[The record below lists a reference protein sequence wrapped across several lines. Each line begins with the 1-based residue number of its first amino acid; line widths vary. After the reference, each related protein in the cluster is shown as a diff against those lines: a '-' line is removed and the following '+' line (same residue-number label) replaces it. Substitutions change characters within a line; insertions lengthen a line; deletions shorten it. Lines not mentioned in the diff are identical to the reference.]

1 MRKHFLTLFAVLL
14 AASIFA
20 PSVSA
25 QGGMIAGKIL
35 DEETEEPLVG
45 AFVVLENPSANP
57 ARIEQTTD
65 EEGGFTVLGMSSGGW
80 TVTPSFDGYEPNPG
94 TIRIRQGRNPDIKLF
109 LKRLK
114 HPLEL
119 ALGTEAFGGL
129 DPAAIGDELDAAD
142 AAYDNEEWDTALS
155 GYDAVF
161 AKLPVYTDLHLKR
174 GNTLQALERYEEA
187 IAAFEAA
194 AAANP
199 QLRSQVDPA
208 IARIRMQMGDFESA
222 GELLASAAG
231 GGSREDL
238 YNLGEIEFAQGDV
251 DAAAGWYEK
260 AAALDP
266 TWAKPFFKLALVQLN
281 KGDMEGAK
289 VFFAQVVEKDP
300 SSEEGTQ
307 AQATLDA
314 LP

>member
-14 AASIFA
+14 AAATLA
-20 PSVSA
+20 PGVSA
-25 QGGMIAGKIL
+25 QGALAGKIL
-35 DEETEEPLVG
+35 DEETQAPIVG
-45 AFVVLENPSANP
+45 ALIVFENPSANP

-65 EEGGFTVLGMSSGGW
+65 DVGGFTVLGMASGNW
-80 TVTPSFDGYEPNPG
+80 SIRPSAEGYEPRPG
-94 TIRIRQGRNPDIKLF
+94 TINVRQVRNPAIEIF
-109 LKRLK
+109 LTRLK

-119 ALGTEAFGGL
+119 ALGSEAFVGL
-129 DPAAIGDELDAAD
+129 DPAAVGDELAAAD
-142 AAYDNEEWDTALS
+142 AAYDNEQWDTALS
-155 GYDAVF
+155 GYDAVL

-174 GNTLQALERYEEA
+174 GNTLQEMEQYEDA
-187 IAAFEAA
+187 IAAFEAGA
-194 AAANP
+194 TANP

-208 IARIRMQMGDFESA
+208 IARLRMQMGDFEGA
-222 GELLASAAG
+222 EALLSSGG

-238 YNLGEIEFAQGDV
+238 YNLGEVEFAKGDV

>member
-1 MRKHFLTLFAVLL
+1 MRKHFLTLFSVLL
-14 AASIFA
+14 AASTFA
-20 PSVSA
+20 PGVSA
-25 QGGMIAGKIL
+25 QGALAGKIL
-35 DEETEEPLVG
+35 DEETEAPIVG
-45 AFVVLENPSANP
+45 ALIVFENPSANP

-65 EEGGFTVLGMSSGGW
+65 EEGGFTVLGMASGTW
-80 TVTPSFDGYEPNPG
+80 SIRPSAEGYEPRPG
-94 TIRIRQGRNPDIKLF
+94 TIDVRQVRNPAVEIF

-119 ALGTEAFGGL
+119 ALGSEAFVGL

-142 AAYDNEEWDTALS
+142 AAYDSEEWDAALS

-161 AKLPVYTDLHLKR
+161 AKLPIYTDLHLKR
-174 GNTLQALERYEEA
+174 GNALQEMERYEEA
-187 IAAFEAA
+187 IEAFEAG

-199 QLRSQVDPA
+199 QLSSQVNSA
-208 IARIRMQMGDFESA
+208 IARLRMQMGDFDAAE
-222 GELLASAAG
+222 ELLAGAG

-238 YNLGEIEFAQGDV
+238 YNLGEVEFAKGDV

-289 VFFAQVVEKDP
+289 AFFAQVVEKDP
-300 SSEEGTQ
+300 TSEEGTQ

>member
-14 AASIFA
+14 AASTFA
-20 PSVSA
+20 PGVSA
-25 QGGMIAGKIL
+25 QGALAGKIL
-35 DEETEEPLVG
+35 DEETEAPIVG
-45 AFVVLENPSANP
+45 ALVVFENPSANP

-65 EEGGFTVLGMSSGGW
+65 EVGGFTVLGMASGNW
-80 TVTPSFDGYEPNPG
+80 SIRPSAEGYEPKPG
-94 TIRIRQGRNPDIKLF
+94 MIEVRQVRNPAVEIF

-119 ALGTEAFGGL
+119 ALGSEAFEGL

-142 AAYDNEEWDTALS
+142 AAYDSEEWDAALS
-155 GYDAVF
+155 GYDAVL

-174 GNTLQALERYEEA
+174 GNTLQEMEQYEDA
-187 IAAFEAA
+187 IAAFEAGA
-194 AAANP
+194 TANP

-208 IARIRMQMGDFESA
+208 IARLRMQMGDFEGA
-222 GELLASAAG
+222 EALLASGA
-231 GGSREDL
+231 GSREDL
-238 YNLGEIEFAQGDV
+238 YNLGEVEFAKGDV

-289 VFFAQVVEKDP
+289 AFFAQVVEKDP

>member
-14 AASIFA
+14 TAATLA
-20 PSVSA
+20 PRVSA
-25 QGGMIAGKIL
+25 QGALAGKIL
-35 DEETEEPLVG
+35 DEETEAPIVG
-45 AFVVLENPSANP
+45 ALVVFENPSANP

-65 EEGGFTVLGMSSGGW
+65 EEGGFTVLGMDSGTW
-80 TVTPSFDGYEPNPG
+80 SISPTAEGYEPRPG
-94 TIRIRQGRNPDIKLF
+94 TISIRQVRNPAVEIF
-109 LKRLK
+109 LTRLK
-114 HPLEL
+114 HPLEI
-119 ALGTEAFGGL
+119 AFGSEAFEGL
-129 DPAAIGDELDAAD
+129 DPAAIGDELAVAD
-142 AAYDNEEWDTALS
+142 AAYDNKQWDTALS
-155 GYDAVF
+155 GYDAVL
-161 AKLPVYTDLHLKR
+161 AKLPVYTDLELKR
-174 GNTLQALERYEEA
+174 GNTLQEMERYEDA
-187 IAAFEAA
+187 IAAFEAGA
-194 AAANP
+194 TANP

-208 IARIRMQMGDFESA
+208 IARLRMQMGDFEGA
-222 GELLASAAG
+222 EALLSSGA

-238 YNLGEIEFAQGDV
+238 YNLGEVEFAKGDV

-266 TWAKPFFKLALVQLN
+266 SWAKPFFKLALVQLN

-289 VFFAQVVEKDP
+289 AFFAQVVEKDP

>member
-14 AASIFA
+14 AASTFA
-20 PSVSA
+20 PGVSA
-25 QGGMIAGKIL
+25 QGALAGKIL
-35 DEETEEPLVG
+35 DEETEAPIVG
-45 AFVVLENPSANP
+45 ALIVFENPSANP

-65 EEGGFTVLGMSSGGW
+65 EEGGFTVLGMASGTW
-80 TVTPSFDGYEPNPG
+80 SIRPSAEGYEPRPG
-94 TIRIRQGRNPDIKLF
+94 TIDVRQVRNPAVEIF

-119 ALGTEAFGGL
+119 ALGSEAFEGL

-142 AAYDNEEWDTALS
+142 AAYDSEEWDAALS
-155 GYDAVF
+155 GYDAVL

-174 GNTLQALERYEEA
+174 GNTLQEMEQYEDA
-187 IAAFEAA
+187 IAAFEAGA
-194 AAANP
+194 TANP

-208 IARIRMQMGDFESA
+208 IARLRMQMGDFEGA
-222 GELLASAAG
+222 EALLASGA
-231 GGSREDL
+231 GSREDL
-238 YNLGEIEFAQGDV
+238 YNLGEVEFAKGDV

-289 VFFAQVVEKDP
+289 AFFAQVVEKDP